1 MVHVLASIDLGR
13 DQARDRPL
21 SRSDIGKSNS
31 LKTSKAQG
39 VLMTKTE
46 LKREYAEV
54 MLQAE
59 QASGRR
65 ETMDLY
71 KEARSIKKKL
81 SGDGYERPLL

>member
-1 MVHVLASIDLGR
+1 MLASRDLGR

-31 LKTSKAQG
+31 LKTSTTKG

-46 LKREYAEV
+46 LKKEYAEV
-54 MLQAE
+54 MLQAD

-65 ETMDLY
+65 ETIDLY

-81 SGDGYERPLL
+81 FGNEYE

>member
-1 MVHVLASIDLGR
+1 MLAFINLGR

-31 LKTSKAQG
+31 LKTSKTQG

-46 LKREYAEV
+46 LKKEYADV
-54 MLQAE
+54 MLQAD

-81 SGDGYERPLL
+81 SGDEHEYPLIHNG

>member
-1 MVHVLASIDLGR
+1 MGHVLASINLGR
-13 DQARDRPL
+13 DQARDKPL

-31 LKTSKAQG
+31 LKTNKTQEA
-39 VLMTKTE
+39 LMTQTE

-54 MLQAE
+54 MLQAN

-81 SGDGYERPLL
+81 SGDE